1 MTITVLFFASLAE
14 KIGKREIIVKYEKE
28 DTVESITDRLIEE
41 YPVIEIFSDT
51 LLYAVNE
58 EYADLTT
65 PVDVNATLALIPPV
79 SVSYTHLTLPP
90 TPYV

>member
-1 MTITVLFFASLAE
+1 MWSFDVYDTCLCRNYAHPKDVF
-14 KIGKREIIVKYEKE
+14 REVAVNNSSELE
-28 DTVESITDRLIEE
+28 RQLGEGW
-41 YPVIEIFSDT
+41 IEIFSDT

-79 SVSYTHLTLPP
+79 SGG
-90 TPYV
+90 

>member
-14 KIGKREIIVKYEKE
+14 KIGKREIIVKYEQE

-79 SVSYTHLTLPP
+79 SGG
-90 TPYV
+90 

>member
-28 DTVESITDRLIEE
+28 ATVESITDRLIEE

-79 SVSYTHLTLPP
+79 SGG
-90 TPYV
+90 

>member
-1 MTITVLFFASLAE
+1 MVLDRYNLLMTITVLFFASLAE

-79 SVSYTHLTLPP
+79 SGG
-90 TPYV
+90 

>member
-14 KIGKREIIVKYEKE
+14 KIGKREITVNYEKN
-28 DTVESITDRLIEE
+28 DTVESITNRLIEK

-65 PVDVNATLALIPPV
+65 LVDANATLALIPPV
-79 SVSYTHLTLPP
+79 SGG
-90 TPYV
+90 